1 MCTNCQLICPFPLPP
16 VPTPYNTNPLPS
28 SNGATKSELI
38 YKLDYQSTRGTC
50 IRKKCMLLNLYVTA
64 NNTYNWTFAFSHS
77 WKWESLE
84 RSHHPPPLL
93 DVSVK
98 NSLKKYNIA
107 WNILH
112 VSKFN
117 LRKNSGRNKDCI
129 STNSMIFLFIVNKT
143 ANINQYVHICA
154 REGGQLQGAKG
165 FCICKWHKHHL
176 YCIRSCRSE
185 FVRY

>member
-1 MCTNCQLICPFPLPP
+1 MWLQITLTIELLHS
-16 VPTPYNTNPLPS
+16 VTLES
-28 SNGATKSELI
+28 GKVWREATI
-38 YKLDYQSTRGTC
+38 
-50 IRKKCMLLNLYVTA
+50 
-64 NNTYNWTFAFSHS
+64 
-77 WKWESLE
+77 
-84 RSHHPPPLL
+84 PPPLL

-117 LRKNSGRNKDCI
+117 LRKNSGRNKECI